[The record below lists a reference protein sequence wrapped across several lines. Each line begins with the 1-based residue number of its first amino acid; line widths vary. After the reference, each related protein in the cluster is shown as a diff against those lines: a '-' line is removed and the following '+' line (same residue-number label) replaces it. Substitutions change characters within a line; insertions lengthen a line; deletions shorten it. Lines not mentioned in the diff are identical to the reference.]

1 MKAIFNEYY
10 NKEKDIKNYNGV
22 EYVAYDKEYT
32 DEALDNEE
40 YDKKNDEID
49 LIEKHFNININ
60 VYTHDNQNYYKSTEE
75 VLLIMMIH

>member
-1 MKAIFNEYY
+1 MGSIFNDFYDSD
-10 NKEKDIKNYNGV
+10 KHIKNYSGV
-22 EYVAYDKEYT
+22 EYVAYDKEFT

-60 VYTHDNQNYYKSTEE
+60 S
-75 VLLIMMIH
+75 L